1 MSLFS
6 VSKLRAESLLLSLI
20 DVYDLC
26 LLSMFTTTVT
36 TKPVSI
42 SFCPL
47 NNLCL
52 WNRKHEIGKTKS
64 EANLSYFPKG
74 GFGERSSV
82 TAPNRFKLAKQQL
95 CTCIAFYTF
104 LCHFCAT
111 TTWNYLIL
119 VYLWQLAKP
128 NAKMESSVCAAKS
141 RLFGG
146 GAWNR
151 VFSPG
156 QMRRLFEGG
165 GRLEGGDAYSSKY
178 DN

>member
-26 LLSMFTTTVT
+26 LLSIFTTTVT

-42 SFCPL
+42 SFFPL

-111 TTWNYLIL
+111 TTWNYLIIGL
-119 VYLWQLAKP
+119 PVATGKAQCKNGGPRLCSKKSLIWGRRLESCVFSRP
-128 NAKMESSVCAAKS
+128 NAA
-141 RLFGG
+141 LIWG
-146 GAWNR
+146 
-151 VFSPG
+151 
-156 QMRRLFEGG
+156 RRALSG
-165 GRLEGGDAYSSKY
+165 GRCLFK
-178 DN
+178 

>member
-42 SFCPL
+42 SFFPL

-52 WNRKHEIGKTKS
+52 WNPKHEIGKTKS

-95 CTCIAFYTF
+95 CACIAFYTF

-111 TTWNYLIL
+111 TTWNYLIIGL
-119 VYLWQLAKP
+119 PVATGKAQSKNGGPRLCSKKSLIWGRRLESCGFSRP
-128 NAKMESSVCAAKS
+128 NAGLIWGRRALS
-141 RLFGG
+141 GG
-146 GAWNR
+146 
-151 VFSPG
+151 
-156 QMRRLFEGG
+156 RRLF
-165 GRLEGGDAYSSKY
+165 K
-178 DN
+178 